1 MKTIRKYFDQVLR
14 PFLKDH
20 LDPAFENDVFND
32 VERRLV
38 SIFKNWGTEKFRKT
52 LFLPVIELASFYQPA
67 HANLDA
73 RAIVVAGVRNGMIED
88 LHTPYPYN
96 PMFAGTPRITQE
108 GMRKITSWSSLF
120 FSRREIMAA
129 INEQYPTDSGDIF
142 QCLANQYPEAWRR
155 IEALAMLRY
164 TKRRQDIQTGHERWV
179 QEVFEGFDYDEGLAL
194 HYESGYSPA
203 IGQQLSAALH
213 HLANKESGVFFS
225 PSFRGVTRNP
235 EKLLRVIEHV
245 LACNGIFVTNN
256 YVIRRDCVLRR
267 HPLVDGS
274 SRDIKQHFAGLETE
288 HVSLLNHSYFSF

>member
-32 VERRLV
+32 IERRLV

-120 FSRREIMAA
+120 FQEEKSWQPLTNSTLPTRAIYFSVWRISIQRHGGVSKRWRCCDTQKDDRIFKPGMRDGCRR
-129 INEQYPTDSGDIF
+129 
-142 QCLANQYPEAWRR
+142 C
-155 IEALAMLRY
+155 
-164 TKRRQDIQTGHERWV
+164 
-179 QEVFEGFDYDEGLAL
+179 
-194 HYESGYSPA
+194 
-203 IGQQLSAALH
+203 
-213 HLANKESGVFFS
+213 
-225 PSFRGVTRNP
+225 
-235 EKLLRVIEHV
+235 LRVLTTTKDLRCTMKV
-245 LACNGIFVTNN
+245 ATVPRSGNN
-256 YVIRRDCVLRR
+256 
-267 HPLVDGS
+267 
-274 SRDIKQHFAGLETE
+274 
-288 HVSLLNHSYFSF
+288 